1 MWTIRVSEGN
11 MGTIQMVA
19 NRKVWKA
26 VYWNK
31 KIEKC
36 GWGWQGDY
44 WQWQFW
50 PFWQLLQVLCGT
62 DGVKI
67 MIIHLLEVVWK
78 QGLETEIWRFSVFA
92 SPAMKG
98 VCPSLPLVMPPRCW
112 RPLMAK
118 PGDALDTH
126 LPRLSP
132 LSVHPMT
139 PLTSGTVP

>member
-19 NRKVWKA
+19 NRKGWKA
-26 VYWNK
+26 VDWNK
-31 KIEKC
+31 KIKKC
-36 GWGWQGDY
+36 GWGLQGDY

-50 PFWQLLQVLCGT
+50 PFWQLLQVLCGP

-78 QGLETEIWRFSVFA
+78 QGLETEIWRFSVYA
-92 SPAMKG
+92 SSAMKA

-112 RPLMAK
+112 CPLMAK

-126 LPRLSP
+126 LPRFSSLP
-132 LSVHPMT
+132 MHPVI